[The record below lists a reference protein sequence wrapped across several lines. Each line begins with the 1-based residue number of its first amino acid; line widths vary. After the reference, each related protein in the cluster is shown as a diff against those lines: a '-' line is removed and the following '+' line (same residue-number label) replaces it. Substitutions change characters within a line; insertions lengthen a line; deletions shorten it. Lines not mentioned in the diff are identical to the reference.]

1 MVNNLP
7 TVTTVEGVR
16 CYVDINNVAWLNVE
30 DVSRGL
36 GFTHKETKNGVEYST
51 IRWATVNNYL
61 HEFGFANKVAKD
73 DFIPENMFYR
83 LAMKASNAA
92 AQAFQA
98 KVADDILPSIR
109 KTGFYATKPMD
120 LADQLMIQAKLNIEV
135 RNRLNSIEGTVQEQ
149 GETLKRLQQ
158 AHNGMSLRHEMR
170 DNKQQD
176 QLDRHETDIT
186 NLQKN
191 VYELL
196 TEKADISQDMDIFI
210 SAVVQTYYQYIK
222 DQATQY
228 KTAWKDFYNAITEE
242 AKRPKGYIQS
252 LKTRQR
258 NNLISNGMAKTT
270 AEKRVTGKTIV
281 NNNPDLKTA
290 AISVMTRISEDI
302 NAHKEEEEKLL

>member
-1 MVNNLP
+1 
-7 TVTTVEGVR
+7 
-16 CYVDINNVAWLNVE
+16 
-30 DVSRGL
+30 
-36 GFTHKETKNGVEYST
+36 
-51 IRWATVNNYL
+51 
-61 HEFGFANKVAKD
+61 
-73 DFIPENMFYR
+73 
-83 LAMKASNAA
+83 MKASNAA
-92 AQAFQA
+92 AQTFQA

-281 NNNPDLKTA
+281 NSNPDLKTA